1 MKKFNVV
8 LAVFCAVCAFSA
20 WFLSDNSVRAA
31 QTTEDIIIRIGGIS
45 PFTGPYAQDG
55 ADMKNSCEII
65 SNQLRKQ
72 GGITLKDGR
81 KAQIEFIFEDDEADP
96 EKGVNA
102 ANKLIADGVMGI
114 IGPDFSSVALAAG
127 EIAQDKQIPMLVT
140 MATNVAVTQIGD
152 FVFRACFIDSYQAK
166 VAAKYCMEKG
176 YARIGILTNNA
187 SDYSMG
193 LVEEFRPYYVS
204 LGGEIAAIETFSDA
218 DGGSVTDFNVQIA
231 KLKNADVDAVFMPVQ
246 WSNVPD
252 IVNQAY
258 QSGFEIPFIG
268 TDGWDALTPGMIN
281 ADAQKYVVFTSPFTA
296 ESTDPIS
303 QAYVTEYR
311 SRFSL
316 EPTGNSTYAYD
327 AALAMIAAIEQA
339 ESLAG
344 PAIRDALNNLQDFR
358 GATGQLVFDENRNPI
373 KDANLIG
380 LQDNQKIYLGTLSL
394 N

>member
-1 MKKFNVV
+1 MKKINII
-8 LAVFCAVCAFSA
+8 LAVLCAFTV
-20 WFLSDNSVRAA
+20 LLGVTSVMA
-31 QTTEDIIIRIGGIS
+31 QEDLVIKIGGIS

-55 ADMKNSCEII
+55 SDMKNSCEII
-65 SNQLRKQ
+65 SDMLKEQ

-81 KAQIEFIFEDDEADP
+81 KAQIEFVFEDDEANP

-102 ANKLIADGVMGI
+102 VNKLIADGVVGI

-127 EIAQDKQIPMLVT
+127 EIAQDKQIPMLAT

-152 FVFRACFIDSYQAK
+152 FIFRACFIDSYQAK
-166 VAAKYCMEKG
+166 VAAKYCMENG
-176 YARIGILTNNA
+176 YSRIGILTNNA

-193 LVEEFRPYYVS
+193 LVEEFRPYYES
-204 LGGEIAAIETFSDA
+204 IGGTVVDVETFSDA

-231 KLKNADVDAVFMPVQ
+231 KLRMANVDAVFMPVQ

-258 QSGFEIPFIG
+258 QAGLEIPFIG
-268 TDGWDALTPGMIN
+268 TDGWDALTPSMID
-281 ADAQKYVVFTSPFTA
+281 AEAQKLVVFTSPFTA
-296 ESTDPIS
+296 ESTDPVC

-311 SRFSL
+311 SRFNL

-339 ESLAG
+339 DSLEG
-344 PAIRDALNNLQDFR
+344 TAIRDALNNLQDFK
-358 GATGQLVFDENRNPI
+358 GATGSLIFDENRNPV
-373 KDANLIG
+373 KEANLIG
-380 LQDNQKIYLGTLSL
+380 LKDDQKVYLGTLSL